1 MGADEEVV
9 HARTNRKTGLEPS
22 EMRRKEGFLRD
33 PPLSPDREPAGASQ
47 MAFLPQ
53 SHPLLHFLDDRLKG
67 DAAQTFQSHSS
78 TRQNLNP
85 TSVCSLYLCSVSLA
99 KY

>member
-1 MGADEEVV
+1 MRADEEVV
-9 HARTNRKTGLEPS
+9 HARTNRNSGLEPS

-47 MAFLPQ
+47 KAFLSP
-53 SHPLLHFLDDRLKG
+53 SHPLMQILVDRPQG
-67 DAAQTFQSHSS
+67 TAAQSFQSHSI
-78 TRQNLNP
+78 TRQNLNQ

>member
-1 MGADEEVV
+1 
-9 HARTNRKTGLEPS
+9 
-22 EMRRKEGFLRD
+22 MRRKEGFLRD
-33 PPLSPDREPAGASQ
+33 PPLSPDCEPAGACQ
-47 MAFLPQ
+47 MALLSP
-53 SHPLLHFLDDRLKG
+53 SHPLLQILVDRPQG

-78 TRQNLNP
+78 TRQNLNQ